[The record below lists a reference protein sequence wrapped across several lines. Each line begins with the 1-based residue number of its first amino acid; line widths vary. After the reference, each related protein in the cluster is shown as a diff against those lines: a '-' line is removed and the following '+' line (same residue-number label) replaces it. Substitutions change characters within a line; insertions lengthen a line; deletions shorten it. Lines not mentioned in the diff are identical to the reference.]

1 MKKLTFVL
9 VAIVLSLSGIA
20 FARSRQTAQNSKPS
34 NPAPTSAK
42 QQAEADIKIGDLAN
56 QNGNIDEAIADY
68 EAAIEADPSNV
79 DAHTKFIRVTMA
91 KSFAFLTPK
100 KIKTA
105 KKKPTKEQQEAKQQ
119 KAQAK
124 RAQMSSKLANKLFV
138 TYDNWIKKN
147 PNQAMFYWGKA
158 QVFEWQGENADAKA
172 LLQKAI
178 AIDPSCAPAY
188 ADLSNFAATD
198 GDVATQRQ
206 DAEKALSLDRKG
218 SSGVFFNYALT
229 YLSTDPPKFRQLVL
243 DRAAKYPDDM
253 DTLLMLLAENSSS
266 PQEAEASYQKL
277 YQLYGPKSN
286 KPIAGVSE
294 TMIGLFNI
302 YAKTDP
308 PKALALARQM
318 QKDEAE
324 DLAKKAAAEK
334 KTQTASG
341 DTKKIFP
348 NRLSPSWQSIA
359 DFQKSIVDAQSLI
372 AQKKYA
378 DAQAL
383 LNKNA
388 LKPKNAFDPLSAVDQ
403 TPSDLA
409 KAQAF
414 AGSGDNQ
421 KAYDTIK
428 TALLLQ
434 PDESLKAALVT
445 YGAKLGKSPQR
456 VDQDLWQSREFKAKA
471 MTPFDLKQYVT
482 GKEVKLADF
491 RGQVVLVN
499 FWFPG

>member
-1 MKKLTFVL
+1 VKKLTFAFL
-9 VAIVLSLSGIA
+9 AIVLSLSGIA
-20 FARSRQTAQNSKPS
+20 FARSRQAAQNSKPS
-34 NPAPTSAK
+34 NPASASAK
-42 QQAEADIKIGDLAN
+42 QQAEADIKIGDLAHK
-56 QNGNIDEAIADY
+56 NGNDDEAIADY
-68 EAAIEADPSNV
+68 KAAVEADPSNV
-79 DAHTKFIRVTMA
+79 DAHTKFVQVTMG

-105 KKKPTKEQQEAKQQ
+105 KKKPTKEQQEAKQK
-119 KAQAK
+119 KAEAK
-124 RAQMSSKLANKLFV
+124 RAQMSSKLADKLFV

-158 QVFEWQGENADAKA
+158 QVFEWRGKNADAKT

-178 AIDPSCAPAY
+178 ALDPSCAPAY
-188 ADLSNFAATD
+188 VDLSDFAATD

-206 DAEKALSLDRKG
+206 YAEKALSLDPKG

-243 DRAAKYPDDM
+243 DRVAKYPEDM
-253 DTLLMLLAENSSS
+253 DTLLMLVAENSPS
-266 PQEAEASYQKL
+266 PQEAEASYRKL
-277 YQLYGPKSN
+277 YQLYGPKSTN
-286 KPIAGVSE
+286 PSDYVNVL
-294 TMIGLFNI
+294 MVNLFNL
-302 YAKTDP
+302 YARTAP
-308 PKALALARQM
+308 TKALTFAQQM
-318 QKDEAE
+318 QKDEA
-324 DLAKKAAAEK
+324 DQLAKKAAADK
-334 KTQTASG
+334 QNASKTKDAKNAKPPKAFWESVV
-341 DTKKIFP
+341 
-348 NRLSPSWQSIA
+348 
-359 DFQKSIVDAQSLI
+359 DFQKTIVDAQSLI

-383 LNKNA
+383 LDKNA
-388 LKPKNAFDPLSAVDQ
+388 LKPKNDFDPLSGVDQ
-403 TPSDLA
+403 TPYYLT
-409 KAQAF
+409 KAQAL

-428 TALLLQ
+428 TALLPQ

-445 YGAKLGKSPQR
+445 YGAKLGKSPQQ
-456 VDQDLWQSREFKAKA
+456 VDQDLWQSRESKAKA

-491 RGQVVLVN
+491 RGQIVLVN